1 MAPVALRDVV
11 ESPELQGS
19 PVVSTKARS
28 FPLRTPPS
36 PPCLVTDYIRYQVE
50 SNPDAP
56 AVQCEREQP
65 YSYGQLWQLVAH
77 IAAVAQFRSGRIIPL
92 CMDLSVEFVATVLA
106 ILWSGAAYV
115 ILDPEGSAQ
124 RNRVIT
130 TDCGTEA
137 VVVHEKYASLF
148 DNSITIESIRS
159 SKQTHV
165 PLDLPSIGASDLAYL
180 IYTSGS
186 TGIPKGVLLSHRA
199 VSHGI
204 DQFQLNGRNRWLLFY
219 NPIFS
224 AAQRTILATL
234 SKGACLC
241 LARRDRLATAL
252 PEVLTNLQIDAL
264 GITPSALSLL
274 SPDET
279 PNSLQQITTVGEP
292 LSQALVDTW
301 ANKVHLRVSY
311 GLSECAQLNFSRQ
324 LKTGDNP
331 RNPGLPTD
339 TTTAIVLEPG
349 TLKPLPVNEP
359 GELCLY
365 GPQIANGYHRRHT
378 ETQAAFVKAP
388 EGEPGT
394 MMFRTGDLAAKR
406 ADGTFEILGR
416 IDHQVKIHGQ
426 RVEPE
431 EVAAKLASVTGVAG
445 LVCVGCYINDRMS
458 LVAAVIPSPESDWG
472 RLVQDLRNY
481 ARQSFPPYMVPS
493 YWLSCSELPVN
504 QNGKVDFRAI
514 RQLAE
519 RTEVSQMLGHGT
531 SPESGAATRLSDL
544 ASEIAQVW
552 AGVLNMPASSIIP
565 TDSLVALG
573 GTSIDAIRAI
583 RELKQR
589 GIHVEL
595 ADMLQAQTVEETA
608 DAAQVDSTLT
618 RVSNEPSEAF
628 AYISDPVLKGN
639 LLADRHVVDAYPVTA
654 LQEGIL
660 ASTLQ
665 GNEDYLYQRIFDIRH
680 LDPVRLQLAFQVIF
694 WRTGLL
700 KSTFVT
706 AAKGFVQVF
715 RNDFNLPWSEVSMSL
730 AEYLEQDKQRGI
742 TLGEPF
748 MRVAVL
754 DGSILVVSVHHVL
767 FDFWSHR
774 FLFDDVASV
783 YYGRR
788 PEKRPEWKSFVALL
802 HARDTKPSQEFWRE
816 HLSEAVPTILNY
828 APVETTSSVRRIVSQ
843 EVKAASSA
851 LRAPLSAIIHAAW
864 ALVLSSHIASK
875 SVTMATAVSG
885 RELPVP
891 GVEALNG
898 PTLAVIPYAVAIDPE
913 LTLQQLVQSVNTS
926 LWKAIKHSQFGV
938 RNALSAAERQNTSL
952 FDTMVNILASETTN
966 NDISKEVFQLHGPRP
981 VWRTEYTTLNVEEG
995 VGGLDVTLTS
1005 PMDVRRLE
1013 FILDQF
1019 CMALE
1024 AIASNP
1030 RQTVKATNLV
1040 SETELQLMLQ
1050 SHNDLPDANLT
1061 LHGQFEGTVR
1071 RYSDRVAINYQNELF
1086 LTYDELNTQANRMA
1100 NYLSER
1106 GVMPGDIVPLL
1117 LEKSPLMIRT
1127 ILALFKLGAAYV
1139 PLSPENPLERNAYIA
1154 RDVSAKFV
1162 LTEKEFESYFASES
1176 DIPCILLDQARLRA
1190 YCPEPQQIIVSPDS
1204 LAYLLYTSGST
1215 GLPKGVMVT
1224 HGACAAAMQSIIE
1237 FEHRQGQESRMLQFS
1252 NYVFDVSLYD
1262 FFVALHSGGTLCIAP
1277 SDRLLNDLAEVI
1289 NEMNVNHVFLTP
1301 TVARLLNP
1309 SDVPTLES
1317 MTVGG
1322 EQLTRDVVTTWASRV
1337 KLRNGYG
1344 PTEASVLVTMKDVDM
1359 DTIGGNIGKP
1369 LASVGSI
1376 ILEADGVRPLP
1387 YGAVGELCF
1396 FGPQL
1401 AQGYFKKPDI
1411 TSAAFIESEM
1421 LNGQCLYRSGDLA
1434 RYLPDG
1440 DIECLGRKDDQ
1451 VKINGHRIELGEI
1464 EQAFLR
1470 TGEVKDCV
1478 LAVWKQNSTAHLV
1491 AITVFDGAVA
1501 EKPGEILPLE
1511 GYVENVQR
1519 VRAKLTGLTPYMIPK
1534 AILPLSSLPRLPS
1547 GKANRKQLKAMLQ
1560 SLSQGEL
1567 TKFSF
1572 DKVGNSQSKGA
1583 IIPLVSETQKL
1594 LQQAWIDTLQLSDD
1608 QFGLEA
1614 DFLSLGG
1621 DSIAAINLVSYLRR
1635 KQLKISVRDVLKYP
1649 ALEAMADQL
1658 KGELDDVQQIKQ
1670 QTFVSPSDVDAA
1682 ISATGLQ
1689 PTEYEYIYPC
1699 PPGQAEFLTQ
1709 GAHPEALWSL
1719 MAVRKVGTNFD
1730 SIQWIDLVQ
1739 QLTTTNDI
1747 LRTTFTRCHGKWY
1760 GVVLRDAT
1768 PVVEIYENVSDVE
1781 QRNQI
1786 IQSLDHHR
1794 FVFGQPFIRY
1804 AILHLSTGETEIVTK
1819 LDHGLYDGTLLRI
1832 FGEHFEAYQRD
1843 AVLERFTSFK
1853 EFAFHIWQMD
1863 KSRTLSFWKEST
1875 KRPIAFEFPSGSA
1888 NEPRINSVHV
1898 HTIKL
1903 EFDTFAKATG
1913 ATVSI
1918 IFQSIF
1924 QLWLAL
1930 RSNQR
1935 DVAFDY
1941 LYTGRNIDLADPQ
1954 TINGTCANF
1963 LPMRSAVDASM
1974 PVSEF
1979 LRQTQDEFW
1988 QYTENST
1995 VGMDEIHEAC
2005 ETTREGFSNKTLF
2018 LFQPFEPVIATKK
2031 QYQKWIVM
2039 AKSQVTMPQPYAV
2052 VFEVVKTADMNEYK
2066 LKFAFDKRIYA
2077 KEQVQNE
2084 AQVIEKMLAKVMED
2098 AEASVGDVLA
2108 SLRS

>member
-1 MAPVALRDVV
+1 MAPVALRDLA
-11 ESPELQGS
+11 ESPELQGTE
-19 PVVSTKARS
+19 VVSMKAHS
-28 FPLRTPPS
+28 FPPLTPPS
-36 PPCLVTDYIRYQVE
+36 PPCLVTDYIRHQVE

-56 AVQCEREQP
+56 AVQCEQEEP
-65 YSYGQLWQLVAH
+65 YSYAALWQLVEH
-77 IAAVAQFRSGRIIPL
+77 IAAAGEFRSGRIIPL
-92 CMDLSVEFVATVLA
+92 CMDPSVEFVATVLA
-106 ILWSGAAYV
+106 ILWAGSAYV

-124 RNRVIT
+124 RNRVIAA
-130 TDCGTEA
+130 DCGTEP
-137 VVVHEKYASLF
+137 VVVHEKYAALF
-148 DNSITIESIRS
+148 DHSITIESIQS
-159 SKQTHV
+159 IQNHGQLAP
-165 PLDLPSIGASDLAYL
+165 PLITPSDLAYL

-186 TGIPKGVLLSHRA
+186 TGTPKGVLLSHRA

-204 DQFQLNGRNRWLLFY
+204 DQFQLNNRKRWLLFY

-252 PEVLTNLQIDAL
+252 PKVLNNLQIDAL
-264 GITPSALSLL
+264 GITPSALALL

-279 PNSLQQITTVGEP
+279 PSCLQQITTVGEP
-292 LSQALVDTW
+292 LSQSLVNKW
-301 ANKVHLRVSY
+301 ADRVNLRVSY

-324 LKTGDNP
+324 LQPGDNP
-331 RNPGLPTD
+331 RNPGLPSD

-349 TLKPLPVNEP
+349 TMTRLPLNEP

-365 GPQIANGYHRRHT
+365 GPQVANGYHQRQK

-388 EGEPGT
+388 EGAPGM
-394 MMFRTGDLAAKR
+394 MMFRTGDLAVQR
-406 ADGTFEILGR
+406 EDGTFEILGR

-431 EVAAKLASVTGVAG
+431 EVAAKLATVKGVAS
-445 LVCVGCYINDRMS
+445 LVCVGCYINERMS
-458 LVAAVIPSPESDWG
+458 LVAAVVPSPETDWG
-472 RLVQDLRNY
+472 TLVQYLRNH

-493 YWLSCSELPVN
+493 YWLSCTEFPTN

-514 RQLAE
+514 RRLAE
-519 RTEVSQMLGHGT
+519 STEVSKMLGHGT
-531 SPESGAATRLSDL
+531 SPKDGATAGLSET
-544 ASEIAQVW
+544 ASKIAQVW
-552 AGVLNMPASSIIP
+552 AEVLNLPASSIIP
-565 TDSLVALG
+565 SDSLVALG

-583 RELKQR
+583 RELKER

-595 ADMLQAQTVEETA
+595 ADMLQAQTIEEIA
-608 DAAQVDSTLT
+608 DTVQLDSSPTH
-618 RVSNEPSEAF
+618 VSNEPAAPF
-628 AYISDPVLKGN
+628 DYISDPALKADF
-639 LLADRHVVDAYPVTA
+639 LADRRVVDAYPVTA

-665 GNEDYLYQRIFDIRH
+665 GSQDYLYQRVFDVRH
-680 LDPVRLQLAFQVIF
+680 LDLVRLQLAFQVVF
-694 WRTGLL
+694 WRTELL

-706 AAKGFVQVF
+706 AAKGFLQVV
-715 RNDFNLPWSEVSMSL
+715 RNDFSLPWSEASMSL
-730 AEYLEQDKQRGI
+730 PEYLEQDKNKGV

-748 MRVAVL
+748 MRVAAL
-754 DGSILVVSVHHVL
+754 DRSILVVSVHHAL

-774 FLFDDVASV
+774 FLFDDVARV

-788 PEKRPEWKSFVALL
+788 PEKRPEWKSFVGLL
-802 HARDTKPSQEFWRE
+802 HTRDTKTSQDFWRE
-816 HLSEAVPTILNY
+816 HLGEAVPTVLNY
-828 APVETTSSVRRIVSQ
+828 APVTKTSTARRTVSQ
-843 EVKAASSA
+843 QVKAASSA
-851 LRAPLSAIIHAAW
+851 LRAPLGAIIHAAW

-891 GVEALNG
+891 GIEAMNG
-898 PTLAVIPYAVAIDPE
+898 PTLAVVPYAVAIDPE
-913 LTLQQLVQSVNTS
+913 QTLQQLVHSVNTS
-926 LWKAIKHSQFGV
+926 LWKVIKHSQVGV
-938 RNALSAAERQNTSL
+938 RNALAAAERQGTTL
-952 FDTMVNILASETTN
+952 FDTMVNILVSEKAN
-966 NDISKEVFQLHGPRP
+966 DDISKEVFQLYGRRP
-981 VWRTEYTTLNVEEG
+981 VWRTEYTTLNVEDG
-995 VGGLDVTLTS
+995 ATGIDVTLTS
-1005 PMDVRRLE
+1005 PMEEHRLE

-1019 CMALE
+1019 CMALNL
-1024 AIASNP
+1024 ITSNP

-1040 SETELQLMLQ
+1040 SGTELQFMLQ
-1050 SHNDLPDANLT
+1050 PHKNLPDATRT
-1061 LHGQFEGTVR
+1061 LHGQFEATVR
-1071 RYSDRVAINYQNELF
+1071 TYPERMAINYQNEQF
-1086 LTYDELNTQANRMA
+1086 LTYAELDTEANRMA
-1100 NYLSER
+1100 HYLCER
-1106 GVMPGDIVPLL
+1106 GVVPGDIVPLL
-1117 LEKSPLMIRT
+1117 LEKSPLMIKA

-1162 LTEKEFESYFASES
+1162 LTEKEHESYFASES
-1176 DIPCILLDQARLRA
+1176 DIPSILLDQADFST
-1190 YCPEPQQIIVSPDS
+1190 YGTEPQQVTVSPDA

-1224 HGACAAAMQSIIE
+1224 HGACAAAMQSIIQ

-1277 SDRLLNDLAEVI
+1277 SERLLNNLAEVI

-1309 SDVPTLES
+1309 KDVPNLKS

-1337 KLRNGYG
+1337 TLRNGYG
-1344 PTEASVLVTMKDVDM
+1344 PTEASVLVTMKDVDG
-1359 DTIGGNIGKP
+1359 DTIGGNIGTP
-1369 LASVGSI
+1369 LASVGAI
-1376 ILEADGVRPLP
+1376 VLEADGVRPVP

-1411 TSAAFIESEM
+1411 TSAAFIESEV
-1421 LNGQCLYRSGDLA
+1421 LNGQRLYRSGDLA
-1434 RYLPDG
+1434 RYLPNG

-1478 LAVWKQNSTAHLV
+1478 LTVWKQNSTAHLV
-1491 AITVFDGAVA
+1491 AVTVFDGAA
-1501 EKPGEILPLE
+1501 SEKPGEILPLE
-1511 GYVENVQR
+1511 GFAENVQR

-1534 AILPLSSLPRLPS
+1534 AIVPLSSLPRLPS
-1547 GKANRKQLKAMLQ
+1547 GKANRKQLKAMVQ

-1572 DKVGNSQSKGA
+1572 DKVGAAQSKGA
-1583 IIPLVSETQKL
+1583 VVPLVSETQKV
-1594 LQQAWIDTLQLSDD
+1594 LQQGWIETLQLAHDE
-1608 QFGLEA
+1608 FGLEA
-1614 DFLSLGG
+1614 DFLSFGG
-1621 DSIAAINLVSYLRR
+1621 DSIAAINLVSWLRR
-1635 KQLKISVRDVLKYP
+1635 KQLKISVRDVLKYTG
-1649 ALEAMADQL
+1649 LGAMADQL
-1658 KGELDDVQQIKQ
+1658 KGESDDAQHIQQK
-1670 QTFVSPSDVDAA
+1670 TFTPPSELDAA
-1682 ISATGLQ
+1682 ISAAGLHAS
-1689 PTEYEYIYPC
+1689 EYESIYPC

-1719 MAVRKVGTNFD
+1719 MTVRKVGNDFEPR
-1730 SIQWIDLVQ
+1730 QWIDLVR
-1739 QLTTTNDI
+1739 QLTTTNEI

-1768 PVVEIYENVSDVE
+1768 PVVEIYGDVSDE
-1781 QRNQI
+1781 QRQQI
-1786 IQSLDHHR
+1786 IKSLDEHR
-1794 FVFGQPFIRY
+1794 FVFGKPFIRY
-1804 AILHLSTGETEIVTK
+1804 AILRLSTGETEIVTK

-1832 FGEHFEAYQRD
+1832 FGEHFEAYQD
-1843 AVLERFTSFK
+1843 NVPVERFTPFK
-1853 EFAFHIWQMD
+1853 DFAFHIWQMD
-1863 KSRTLSFWKEST
+1863 KSRTLSFWKQSE
-1875 KRPIAFEFPSGSA
+1875 KRPIAFEFPSGNA
-1888 NEPRINSVHV
+1888 TEPRINSVHV
-1898 HTIKL
+1898 HTINL
-1903 EFDTFAKATG
+1903 EFDAFAKSTG

-1941 LYTGRNIDLADPQ
+1941 LYTGRNIDLPDPQ

-1963 LPMRSAVDASM
+1963 LPMRSKVDPSM

-1995 VGMDEIHEAC
+1995 VGLDEIHEAC

-2018 LFQPFEPVIATKK
+2018 LFQPFEPAPAAAK

-2052 VFEVVKTADMNEYK
+2052 VFEVVKTADVNEYK
-2066 LKFAFDKRIYA
+2066 LKFAFDKRIYE
-2077 KEQVQNE
+2077 KEQVQE
-2084 AQVIEKMLAKVMED
+2084 ETQVVEKLLAKVMEN
-2098 AEASVGDVLA
+2098 AEASVGDVLG
-2108 SLRS
+2108 SFRS

>member
-1 MAPVALRDVV
+1 MAPVALRDLA
-11 ESPELQGS
+11 ESPELEGTE
-19 PVVSTKARS
+19 VVSMKARS
-28 FPLRTPPS
+28 SPPLTPPS
-36 PPCLVTDYIRYQVE
+36 PPCLVTDYIRHQVE

-56 AVQCEREQP
+56 AVQCEQEQP
-65 YSYGQLWQLVAH
+65 YSYAALWQLVEH
-77 IAAVAQFRSGRIIPL
+77 IAAAGQFRAGRIMPL
-92 CMDLSVEFVATVLA
+92 CMDPSVEFVATVLA
-106 ILWSGAAYV
+106 ILRAGSAYV

-124 RNRVIT
+124 RNRVIAE
-130 TDCGTEA
+130 DCGCEP
-137 VVVHEKYASLF
+137 VIVHEKYASLF
-148 DNSITIESIRS
+148 DHSVTIESIQS
-159 SKQTHV
+159 IQNHG
-165 PLDLPSIGASDLAYL
+165 PLDPPSITPSDLAYL

-186 TGIPKGVLLSHRA
+186 TGTPKGVLLSHRA

-204 DQFQLNGRNRWLLFY
+204 DQFQLNGRKRWLLFY

-234 SKGACLC
+234 AKGACLC
-241 LARRDRLATAL
+241 LTRRDRLATAL
-252 PEVLTNLQIDAL
+252 PEVLNNLQIDAL
-264 GITPSALSLL
+264 GITPSALALL

-279 PNSLQQITTVGEP
+279 PACLQQITTVGEP
-292 LSQALVDTW
+292 LSQSLVNKW
-301 ANKVHLRVSY
+301 ADRVHLRVSY

-324 LKTGDNP
+324 LQPGDNP
-331 RNPGLPTD
+331 RNPGLPSD

-349 TLKPLPVNEP
+349 TMTRLSVNEP

-365 GPQIANGYHRRHT
+365 GPQVANGYHQRQK

-388 EGEPGT
+388 KDTHGT
-394 MMFRTGDLAAKR
+394 MMFRTGDLAIQR
-406 ADGTFEILGR
+406 EDGTFEILGR

-431 EVAAKLASVTGVAG
+431 EVAAKLATVKGVAS
-445 LVCVGCYINDRMS
+445 LACVGCYINERMS
-458 LVAAVIPSPESDWG
+458 LVAAIVPSPEADWG
-472 RLVQDLRNY
+472 TLVQYLRDH

-493 YWLSCSELPVN
+493 YYMSCTEFPTN

-514 RQLAE
+514 RRLAE
-519 RTEVSQMLGHGT
+519 STEVSKMLGHST
-531 SPESGAATRLSDL
+531 SPKDGATAGLSET
-544 ASEIAQVW
+544 ASKIAQVW
-552 AGVLNMPASSIIP
+552 AAVLNLPASSIIP
-565 TDSLVALG
+565 PDSLVALG

-583 RELKQR
+583 RELKGH

-595 ADMLQAQTVEETA
+595 ADMLQAHTIEEIADTV
-608 DAAQVDSTLT
+608 QLDSSPTH
-618 RVSNEPSEAF
+618 VSNEPAAPF
-628 AYISDPVLKGN
+628 DYISDAVLKAD
-639 LLADRHVVDAYPVTA
+639 LLADRRVVDAYPVTA

-665 GNEDYLYQRIFDIRH
+665 GSQDYLYQRVFDVRH
-680 LDPVRLQLAFQVIF
+680 LDLVRLQLAFQVVF
-694 WRTGLL
+694 WRTELL
-700 KSTFVT
+700 KSTFVA
-706 AAKGFVQVF
+706 AAKGFLQVV
-715 RNDFNLPWSEVSMSL
+715 RNDFNLPWSEVSLSL
-730 AEYLEQDKQRGI
+730 SEYLEQDKNNGV

-754 DGSILVVSVHHVL
+754 DRSILVVSVHHAL

-774 FLFDDVASV
+774 FLFDDVARV

-788 PEKRPEWKSFVALL
+788 PEKRPEWKSFVGLL
-802 HARDTKPSQEFWRE
+802 HTRDTKASQDFWRE
-816 HLSEAVPTILNY
+816 HLGEAVPTVLNY
-828 APVETTSSVRRIVSQ
+828 APVTKTSTARRTVSQ

-851 LRAPLSAIIHAAW
+851 LRAPLGAIIHAAW

-891 GVEALNG
+891 GIEALNG
-898 PTLAVIPYAVAIDPE
+898 PTLAVVPYAIAIHSE
-913 LTLQQLVQSVNTS
+913 QTLQQLVQSVNTS
-926 LWKAIKHSQFGV
+926 LWKVIKHSQVGV
-938 RNALSAAERQNTSL
+938 RNALAAAERQGTTL
-952 FDTMVNILASETTN
+952 FDTIVNILVN
-966 NDISKEVFQLHGPRP
+966 GKVNDDISKEVFQLYGRRP

-995 VGGLDVTLTS
+995 ATGIDVTLTS
-1005 PMDVRRLE
+1005 PMEERRLE
-1013 FILDQF
+1013 FILEQF
-1019 CMALE
+1019 CMALNL
-1024 AIASNP
+1024 IASNP

-1040 SETELQLMLQ
+1040 SETELQFMLQ
-1050 SHNDLPDANLT
+1050 SHKNLPDATRT
-1061 LHGQFEGTVR
+1061 LNGQFEATVR
-1071 RYSDRVAINYQNELF
+1071 TYPNRTAINYQNEQF
-1086 LTYDELNTQANRMA
+1086 LTYAELDSEANRMTH
-1100 NYLSER
+1100 YLSEL
-1106 GVMPGDIVPLL
+1106 GVVPGDIVPLL
-1117 LEKSPLMIRT
+1117 LEKSPLMIKA

-1162 LTEKEFESYFASES
+1162 LTEKEHEAYFASES
-1176 DIPCILLDQARLRA
+1176 DIPSVLLDQANLSQ
-1190 YCPEPQQIIVSPDS
+1190 YGPEPQLVTVSPDA

-1277 SDRLLNDLAEVI
+1277 SERLLNNLAEVI

-1309 SDVPTLES
+1309 KDVPNLES

-1337 KLRNGYG
+1337 TLRNGYG
-1344 PTEASVLVTMKDVDM
+1344 PTEASVLVTMKDVDT
-1359 DTIGGNIGKP
+1359 DTTGGNIGRP
-1369 LASVGSI
+1369 LASVGAI
-1376 ILEADGVRPLP
+1376 VLEAAGVRPVP

-1411 TSAAFIESEM
+1411 TSAAFIESEV
-1421 LNGQCLYRSGDLA
+1421 LNGRRLYRSGDLA
-1434 RYLPDG
+1434 RYLPNG

-1470 TGEVKDCV
+1470 TGEIKDCV
-1478 LAVWKQNSTAHLV
+1478 LTVWKHNSTAHLV
-1491 AITVFDGAVA
+1491 AVAVFDGASS
-1501 EKPGEILPLE
+1501 EKPGEVLPLD
-1511 GYVENVQR
+1511 GFAENVQR
-1519 VRAKLTGLTPYMIPK
+1519 VRSKLTGLTPYMIPK
-1534 AILPLSSLPRLPS
+1534 AIVPLSSLPRLPS
-1547 GKANRKQLKAMLQ
+1547 GKANRKQLKAMVQ

-1572 DKVGNSQSKGA
+1572 DKVGAAQSKGA
-1583 IIPLVSETQKL
+1583 VIPLASETQKV
-1594 LQQAWIDTLQLSDD
+1594 LQQGWIETLQLADD
-1608 QFGLEA
+1608 DFGLEA

-1621 DSIAAINLVSYLRR
+1621 DSIAAINLVSWLRR
-1635 KQLKISVRDVLKYP
+1635 KQLKISVRDVLKYTS
-1649 ALEAMADQL
+1649 LGAMADQL
-1658 KGELDDVQQIKQ
+1658 KGESGDAHQIQKK
-1670 QTFVSPSDVDAA
+1670 TFTPPSEIDAA
-1682 ISATGLQ
+1682 ISAAGLQ
-1689 PTEYEYIYPC
+1689 ATEYEYIYPC

-1719 MAVRKVGTNFD
+1719 MTVRKVGSDFAPR
-1730 SIQWIDLVQ
+1730 QWIDLVR
-1739 QLTTTNDI
+1739 QLTTTNEI
-1747 LRTTFTRCHGKWY
+1747 LRTTFTRCHGNWY

-1768 PVVEIYENVSDVE
+1768 PVVEIYEDVSNE
-1781 QRNQI
+1781 QRQQI
-1786 IQSLDHHR
+1786 IKSLDDYR
-1794 FVFGQPFIRY
+1794 FVFGKPFIRY

-1832 FGEHFEAYQRD
+1832 FGEHFQAYQD
-1843 AVLERFTSFK
+1843 NVPVDRFTSFK
-1853 EFAFHIWQMD
+1853 DFAFHIWQMD
-1863 KSRTLSFWKEST
+1863 KSRTLSFWKQSE
-1875 KRPIAFEFPSGSA
+1875 KRPIAFEFPSSSGT
-1888 NEPRINSVHV
+1888 EPRINSVHV
-1898 HTIKL
+1898 HTINL
-1903 EFDTFAKATG
+1903 EFDAFAKSTG

-1941 LYTGRNIDLADPQ
+1941 LYTGRNIDLPDPQ

-1963 LPMRSAVDASM
+1963 LPMRSKVDPSM

-2018 LFQPFEPVIATKK
+2018 LFQPFEPAPATAK
-2031 QYQKWIVM
+2031 QYEKWIVM

-2052 VFEVVKTADMNEYK
+2052 VFEVVKTADVNEYK
-2066 LKFAFDKRIYA
+2066 LKFAFDKRVYE
-2077 KEQVQNE
+2077 KEQVQGE
-2084 AQVIEKMLAKVMED
+2084 AQVIEKLLAKVMEN
-2098 AEASVGDVLA
+2098 AEASVGDVLG
-2108 SLRS
+2108 SFRS